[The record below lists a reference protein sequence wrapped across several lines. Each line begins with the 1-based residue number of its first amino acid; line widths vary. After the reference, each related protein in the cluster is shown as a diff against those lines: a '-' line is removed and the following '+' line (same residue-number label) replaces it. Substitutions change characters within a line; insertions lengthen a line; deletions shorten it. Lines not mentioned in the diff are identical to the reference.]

1 MVVSKFTVYDE
12 KTKTS
17 YPSDEARSVNPLIN
31 KFDIELAMSI
41 ILNSRNIIQLEEHNK
56 YNKKDLVYQEDV
68 IYQEEDEVEDN
79 KQGINY
85 EEQKDDNLDDDNL
98 DDEKSNVSDDDY
110 IDDVLS
116 ENKDNDSGGDY
127 RKRIHKKEA
136 IEQWG
141 EDYYNKEEEQMYY
154 YYKTLLKE
162 YLQNN
167 NIFEN
172 RNNRNNLNIISDYI
186 ANAAN
191 VIKNYTKISE
201 KIKNNRI
208 NFFATI
214 R

>member
-1 MVVSKFTVYDE
+1 
-12 KTKTS
+12 
-17 YPSDEARSVNPLIN
+17 
-31 KFDIELAMSI
+31 
-41 ILNSRNIIQLEEHNK
+41 
-56 YNKKDLVYQEDV
+56 
-68 IYQEEDEVEDN
+68 
-79 KQGINY
+79 
-85 EEQKDDNLDDDNL
+85 
-98 DDEKSNVSDDDY
+98 
-110 IDDVLS
+110 
-116 ENKDNDSGGDY
+116 
-127 RKRIHKKEA
+127 
-136 IEQWG
+136 
-141 EDYYNKEEEQMYY
+141 MYY